1 MLIELRLI
9 VRHCSTF
16 ERSHRGI
23 RVLVHGGVV
32 HAASEKAGRRLLML
46 LVATNVHM
54 RLKHLGHL
62 AVSSAELG
70 LNDAVIDFL
79 VREGRALRIAGIA
92 SEELHL
98 KI

>member
-1 MLIELRLI
+1 
-9 VRHCSTF
+9 
-16 ERSHRGI
+16 
-23 RVLVHGGVV
+23 
-32 HAASEKAGRRLLML
+32 ML

-62 AVSSAELG
+62 AVGSAELG

>member
-1 MLIELRLI
+1 MLIELRLV

-32 HAASEKAGRRLLML
+32 AASEKVGRRLLLL

-70 LNDAVIDFL
+70 LNDAVIDLL